1 MGGPRRPALFGERDA
16 FAGLL
21 SVAGSP
27 RYELGLH
34 SLIVSCIYNLVS
46 HIFRGK
52 PQGRSLRIDLRCSE
66 DCDPDLPR

>member
-27 RYELGLH
+27 MALTLKYFPAIFWQGKGLMNLGTG
-34 SLIVSCIYNLVS
+34 
-46 HIFRGK
+46 FA
-52 PQGRSLRIDLRCSE
+52 QA
-66 DCDPDLPR
+66 